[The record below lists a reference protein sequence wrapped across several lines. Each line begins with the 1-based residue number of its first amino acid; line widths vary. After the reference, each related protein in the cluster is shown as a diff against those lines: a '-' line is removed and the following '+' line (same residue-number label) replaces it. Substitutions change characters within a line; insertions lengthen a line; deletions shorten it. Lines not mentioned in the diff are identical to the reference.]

1 MDARRLVASLVG
13 GVGAS
18 LLFQSVVLPRKVV
31 VEEQITQPHQDQRVE
46 IDPVIHSPELLV
58 PHHQMGGEVMV
69 VKVDN
74 ISHTDLAVAVV
85 PAARQASLNP
95 QSPSASRFLAA
106 RHEEQ
111 QEKLRRLLQRS
122 RTAKARGPGTA
133 AAYVYRVWFS

>member
-1 MDARRLVASLVG
+1 MAAMEDE
-13 GVGAS
+13 
-18 LLFQSVVLPRKVV
+18 VV

-85 PAARQASLNP
+85 PVVTVRVKTVQGQIEEEMVEQVFNYHQHSVILQA
-95 QSPSASRFLAA
+95 Q
-106 RHEEQ
+106 
-111 QEKLRRLLQRS
+111 
-122 RTAKARGPGTA
+122 
-133 AAYVYRVWFS
+133 

>member
-1 MDARRLVASLVG
+1 MMGLQVQLTSPLELSHQLVVVEVVVG
-13 GVGAS
+13 TIRMAAMED
-18 LLFQSVVLPRKVV
+18 QVV

-85 PAARQASLNP
+85 PVVPVRVKTVQGQIEEEMVEQVFNYHQHSVILQA
-95 QSPSASRFLAA
+95 Q
-106 RHEEQ
+106 
-111 QEKLRRLLQRS
+111 
-122 RTAKARGPGTA
+122 
-133 AAYVYRVWFS
+133 